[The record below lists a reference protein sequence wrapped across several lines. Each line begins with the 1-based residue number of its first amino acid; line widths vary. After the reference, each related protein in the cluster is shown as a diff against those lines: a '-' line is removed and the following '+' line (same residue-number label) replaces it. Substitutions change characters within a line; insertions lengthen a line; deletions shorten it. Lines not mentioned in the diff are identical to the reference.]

1 MVDDAAVART
11 SMLALLR
18 IYDLWTEP
26 IDRVGEAVRLQNHPD
41 IARVKW
47 HLENEF
53 IAHLEAGSRMLPGM
67 DILFIS
73 GRFFAWPFRLYF
85 SHECNR

>member
-26 IDRVGEAVRLQNHPD
+26 IDRIGEAVRLQNHPD

-53 IAHLEAGSRMLPGM
+53 IAHLDA
-67 DILFIS
+67 IS
-73 GRFFAWPFRLYF
+73 TPADGP
-85 SHECNR
+85 